1 MSNSNNNNNNLMP
14 CHDCKEHFPLYAFDG
29 LLSVLV
35 KNASGIQEALFCL
48 KCRRKALEFVKE
60 PYPYQVAA
68 YPDPI
73 LGSTIVPRISGSEAK
88 LQYGLDDSI
97 LELLPHIT
105 ARFIPSAGEVYE
117 IKMYE
122 EREILDRARWMF
134 GGDVGVLNAR
144 RVLAW
149 LGERVEYPPVGAIR
163 ERRNLIRQVFLKQD
177 IFAASE
183 LPFVKRFV
191 EHGQGDLHEI
201 INFCE
206 ILAEYAFHAEPFPP
220 GVDEYIDSVN
230 GAKILPRISMFE
242 AKAQYC
248 VDTDDIE
255 NCRFVGAT
263 FVQAAGT
270 PGIRA
275 MYEERDVVVV
285 ARLKYGGDVGIVYA
299 RGWFAAQG
307 EQVEVPPAGV
317 FRERR
322 NRIREAFLRKGHFAA
337 PELPFVRLYVLVGEG
352 DLEGIV
358 RNFAIGW
365 FNH

>member
-1 MSNSNNNNNNLMP
+1 MDDTIR
-14 CHDCKEHFPLYAFDG
+14 CEGCKNTFPREG
-29 LLSVLV
+29 LGTVLPIRIICLGET
-35 KNASGIQEALFCL
+35 KTLLFCL
-48 KCRRKALEFVKE
+48 NCR
-60 PYPYQVAA
+60 
-68 YPDPI
+68 
-73 LGSTIVPRISGSEAK
+73 
-88 LQYGLDDSI
+88 
-97 LELLPHIT
+97 
-105 ARFIPSAGEVYE
+105 
-117 IKMYE
+117 
-122 EREILDRARWMF
+122 
-134 GGDVGVLNAR
+134 
-144 RVLAW
+144 
-149 LGERVEYPPVGAIR
+149 
-163 ERRNLIRQVFLKQD
+163 
-177 IFAASE
+177 
-183 LPFVKRFV
+183 
-191 EHGQGDLHEI
+191 
-201 INFCE
+201 
-206 ILAEYAFHAEPFPP
+206 LAEYAFHAEPFPP